1 MRKSLFSLFVSMALL
16 VSFSTPSWAKVVDL
30 DSLQAQ
36 LSQNEVVRGDFKQS
50 RHLEMFNQPLTSTGI
65 LPQQIARFTLATAD
79 PIRRKLGFNS
89 RQVTPDL
96 C

>member
-65 LPQQIARFTLATAD
+65 LLSANRTVYF
-79 PIRRKLGFNS
+79 GNS
-89 RQVTPDL
+89 RSHLP
-96 C
+96 